1 MSNLLKKS
9 VILSI
14 VDAPKYTH
22 VVSHDES
29 LMLCWILKEPL
40 GETKNIKAKVKNL
53 KYASNFVGYK
63 HF

>member
-1 MSNLLKKS
+1 M
-9 VILSI
+9 
-14 VDAPKYTH
+14 DAPKYTH

-40 GETKNIKAKVKNL
+40 GKTKNIKAKVKNL